1 MSELKEI
8 GRVPSSEAERKQ
20 IAQPLLDILDDYV
33 KIIMENVKDA
43 VIRGAKDV
51 IEELNKLEGTKES
64 SKSIDIA
71 QKVSLPFDAEEYSE
85 LISEQLKNKTFEAS
99 QRTLD
104 RLSGNIMDNLA
115 KSYELGLGIDDAADR
130 LNDVFQSM
138 EDYELVR
145 VARTEINSA
154 QNFGAMLTEEQ
165 LGVEYH
171 QWWTAEDERVRTTH
185 ADMHGQIVKVGH
197 PFSNGLIRPGDTNG
211 DPSEFINCRCRVV
224 PFLMPEGMT
233 APLGV
238 DYFYEDDLVKMG
250 TVEVPEERREHLE
263 KMSNYDAI
271 EQIEKDAI
279 KAGVE
284 LTHDETV
291 AIYEDVARWTREG
304 SEKLRTFMHLGEEEY
319 SRNLIEKYG
328 KDYYNRIYKP
338 IINELKRQADNI
350 DKFIKISP
358 KYPEKTI
365 FRGLK
370 VNKEVMETIIKP
382 GNIISDAAFASYS
395 SELERTI
402 NNFASNVIL
411 KVINKKG
418 VSITHISAF
427 PNEREILMPGN
438 TKFRVVSAV
447 QEMISGKEVMVV
459 TMEEVL

>member
-1 MSELKEI
+1 MSELKAI

-43 VIRGAKDV
+43 VIRGAKNV
-51 IEELNKLEGTKES
+51 IEELNKLEETKES

-138 EDYELVR
+138 EDYELTM

-171 QWWTAEDERVRTTH
+171 QWWTAEDERVRATH
-185 ADMHGQIVKVGH
+185 ANLHGQIVKVGH

-224 PFLMPEGMT
+224 PFLMPEGKT
-233 APLGV
+233 APSGV
-238 DYFYEDDLVKMG
+238 DYFYEDDLVDIKTPETIEYQPVMSEEKAREWAKDSVFKEEVYHGTSEMG
-250 TVEVPEERREHLE
+250 RESILKNGFDPDIGIMNQGSPGAYGPGIYFGNKSLATQYE
-263 KMSNYDAI
+263 ASGGAPLRVMLNVKKGITEDVLYSYYPKVTEQANLTEMFYRVGARNYDDALREATKRGIPQLI
-271 EQIEKDAI
+271 E
-279 KAGVE
+279 GVE
-284 LTHDETV
+284 KIGKEEFNHIMDIHKQFANAKRGSPVKSKLWLERVVKDGYDHFVPLGHDESTRIVVVFKKECITV
-291 AIYEDVARWTREG
+291 I
-304 SEKLRTFMHLGEEEY
+304 
-319 SRNLIEKYG
+319 
-328 KDYYNRIYKP
+328 
-338 IINELKRQADNI
+338 Q
-350 DKFIKISP
+350 
-358 KYPEKTI
+358 
-365 FRGLK
+365 
-370 VNKEVMETIIKP
+370 
-382 GNIISDAAFASYS
+382 
-395 SELERTI
+395 
-402 NNFASNVIL
+402 
-411 KVINKKG
+411 
-418 VSITHISAF
+418 
-427 PNEREILMPGN
+427 
-438 TKFRVVSAV
+438 
-447 QEMISGKEVMVV
+447 
-459 TMEEVL
+459 